1 MRYRLGVV
9 APTVTEVVRCAG
21 GWLFDR
27 GMAGWEVTVI
37 VNDPTHARALEILGA
52 VVLDMEDSLSSPV
65 HSPHPHAVALAGEL
79 FETDH
84 RIRCGVL
91 DTLDRGLSEV
101 TLLGEFCPDELDC
114 RVDTVQHRL
123 SVAARAFKRQA
134 LAAAGI
140 PATSVAPLETF
151 RSGAP
156 VWAPPVD
163 LVPVAG

>member
-1 MRYRLGVV
+1 MKYRLGVV

-37 VNDPTHARALEILGA
+37 VADPTHSRALDILGA
-52 VVLDMEDSLSSPV
+52 IVLDLEDSLSSPA
-65 HSPHPHAVALAGEL
+65 HELHPDAVALAGEL
-79 FETDH
+79 FESDD

-91 DTLDRGLSEV
+91 ETLDRGGSEV
-101 TLLGEFCPDELDC
+101 TLLGEHCPSELDC

-123 SVAARAFKRQA
+123 SVAARAFKKQA

-140 PATSVAPLETF
+140 VVPTVAPLETF

>member
-9 APTVTEVVRCAG
+9 APTVPEVVRCAG

-27 GMAGWEVTVI
+27 GMSGWEVIVI
-37 VNDPTHARALEILGA
+37 VADPTHARAVEILGA
-52 VVLDMEDSLSSPV
+52 TVLDLEDSLSAAT
-65 HSPHPHAVALAGEL
+65 HALHPQSVALAGEL
-79 FETDH
+79 FDTDD

-91 DTLDRGLSEV
+91 ETLDQGQSEV
-101 TLLGEFCPDELDC
+101 TVLGDFCPSELDR

-123 SVAARAFKRQA
+123 SVAARAFKKQA
-134 LAAAGI
+134 LSAAGM
-140 PATSVAPLETF
+140 PVGTVAPLETF

>member
-9 APTVTEVVRCAG
+9 APTVPEVVRCAG

-27 GMAGWEVTVI
+27 RMAGWEVIVI
-37 VNDPTHARALEILGA
+37 VADPTHTRAVEVLGA
-52 VVLDMEDSLSSPV
+52 TVLDLEDSLSEAT
-65 HSPHPHAVALAGEL
+65 HALQPQSVALVGAL
-79 FETDH
+79 FDADE

-91 DTLDRGLSEV
+91 DTLDRGQSEV
-101 TLLGEFCPDELDC
+101 TVLGDFCPSELDC
-114 RVDTVQHRL
+114 RVDIVQHRL

-134 LAAAGI
+134 LAAADLAVTTV
-140 PATSVAPLETF
+140 PPLETF
-151 RSGAP
+151 RSGTP